1 MEIDLSQDELLKR
14 IAFLEKERD
23 LLNFA
28 MDGSNLGFFN
38 YNFIS
43 DTFSVSERLAEILG
57 YSLDEINNISIDQF
71 KELIHPDDKSLV
83 NLTFNNVVSGKITL
97 FQVEV
102 RIRKKNNTWIWILSR
117 AKINRRD
124 ENDKPILLSGGI
136 IDLEHRKKIEDELK
150 ASETILNEAQR
161 IAKVGN
167 WELDISSN
175 KLKWSNEI
183 FRMFG
188 IDPKIFEESYDA
200 FLNAIHPEDRD
211 RVNNTYN
218 NSLISKRP
226 YKITHRLLMPNGKIK
241 FVEESCETIFDR
253 NDNPIR
259 SLGTV
264 QDITD
269 RMILEI
275 GQKKLLNELL
285 DSKLELESNLYQ
297 KENLIEELTQ
307 IKEALEISNNEKD
320 KFFSIIAHDLRAPFN
335 GFLGLLEI
343 INNEIDHLS
352 VFELKDYVFDM
363 LKSAENVYE
372 LLENL
377 LEWSLIKRNIFN
389 CNPELFNLSLC
400 VPKVTD
406 LLNDQLLNKNIN
418 LINELPE
425 EVTVFADLSMVN
437 SLIRNI
443 LSNGIKFT
451 NSFGTIWIGLDNSKI
466 ANDDE
471 TCFYIK
477 DSGIGIPEEI
487 FKNLF
492 KINQKV
498 SRLGTNGECSSGLGL
513 IICKEFVDKN
523 NGKIFVESQE
533 GLGTTFFVI
542 LKNKN
547 TIIE

>member
-1 MEIDLSQDELLKR
+1 
-14 IAFLEKERD
+14 
-23 LLNFA
+23 
-28 MDGSNLGFFN
+28 
-38 YNFIS
+38 
-43 DTFSVSERLAEILG
+43 
-57 YSLDEINNISIDQF
+57 
-71 KELIHPDDKSLV
+71 
-83 NLTFNNVVSGKITL
+83 
-97 FQVEV
+97 
-102 RIRKKNNTWIWILSR
+102 
-117 AKINRRD
+117 
-124 ENDKPILLSGGI
+124 
-136 IDLEHRKKIEDELK
+136 
-150 ASETILNEAQR
+150 
-161 IAKVGN
+161 
-167 WELDISSN
+167 
-175 KLKWSNEI
+175 
-183 FRMFG
+183 
-188 IDPKIFEESYDA
+188 
-200 FLNAIHPEDRD
+200 
-211 RVNNTYN
+211 
-218 NSLISKRP
+218 
-226 YKITHRLLMPNGKIK
+226 MPNGKIK

-352 VFELKDYVFDM
+352 VFDLKDYVSDM

-389 CNPELFNLSLC
+389 CNPEIFNLSLC

-406 LLNDQLLNKNIN
+406 LLNDQLLNKNIK

-471 TCFYIK
+471 ICFYIK

-498 SRLGTNGECSSGLGL
+498 SRLGTNGENSSGLGL

-533 GLGTTFFVI
+533 GFGTTFFVI

-547 TIIE
+547 IIPE